1 MEPKF
6 FKTQQ
11 DFRKW
16 LEANHDKKD
25 EIIVGFYKVGSG
37 KPSMTWSQA
46 VDQALCFG
54 WIDGV
59 RRKHGEDSYTNRFTP
74 RRPRSI
80 WSTVNIAKVAEL
92 AKNGLM
98 RPAGIAA
105 FEKRDATRSAV
116 YAYENSTE
124 FSAEFEQAFK
134 QNIRAWEFFSSQA
147 PWYRRTSVHRVMSA
161 KQEKTRTDRLE
172 RLIEASRKGERW

>member
-37 KPSMTWSQA
+37 KPSMTWSEA

-92 AKNGLM
+92 AKKVSCA
-98 RPAGIAA
+98 RPASRPLKNVTRPARPFMRTKTLRNSAPNSNRHSNRTLEHGNFSRPRHRGTAA
-105 FEKRDATRSAV
+105 RAF
-116 YAYENSTE
+116 TE
-124 FSAEFEQAFK
+124 LCP
-134 QNIRAWEFFSSQA
+134 QNKKKPA
-147 PWYRRTSVHRVMSA
+147 PTGS
-161 KQEKTRTDRLE
+161 
-172 RLIEASRKGERW
+172 KG